1 MTANHKVKKIN
12 KETSVAVNTIIKVLM
27 YTILIVLAASMVFP
41 YLWMF
46 FTSLKTGEEAMNQT
60 SLSFFPKQWLFS
72 NYLTTLNMVPLFDG
86 AIRTFIVEIT
96 VIPIGTLVSALAAFA
111 FSKLKMPKKNL
122 LLLVLLSGTM
132 IPYAAV
138 MLPQYRIYQTLRL
151 TNTLWPLILPGLFGN
166 VMMMFFFIQYL
177 KSIPNE
183 LVEAAKI
190 DGASYL
196 RIFFSI
202 MLPLILPAI
211 GVQVVF
217 WFTGIWNDFFAPS
230 LYLTSFDTQTLQP
243 MLAKLQSEQGGGFV
257 GLALA
262 MCGAVIS
269 SLPILVIY
277 IFFQRFFVESVA
289 ITGVKG

>member
-1 MTANHKVKKIN
+1 MIANQNLNQIKK
-12 KETSVAVNTIIKVLM
+12 ESAAYNTVIKFLM
-27 YTILIVLAASMVFP
+27 YALLIFLAATMVFP
-41 YLWMF
+41 YVWMV

-60 SLSFFPKQWLFS
+60 GLSFFPKQWLFS
-72 NYLTTLNMVPLFDG
+72 NYKTTIDMVPLFKG
-86 AIRTFIVEIT
+86 ALRTMIVEVT
-96 VIPIGTLVSALAAFA
+96 VIPIGTLVSAMAAFA

-122 LLLVLLSGTM
+122 LILILLSGTM

-138 MLPQYRIYQTLRL
+138 MLPQYRIYQTLGL

-177 KSIPNE
+177 KGIPNE

-190 DGASYL
+190 DGAGYL
-196 RIFFSI
+196 KIFFSI

-230 LYLTSFDTQTLQP
+230 IYLTSYETQTLQP

-277 IFFQRFFVESVA
+277 IFFQRYFVESVA
-289 ITGVKG
+289 ITGIKG